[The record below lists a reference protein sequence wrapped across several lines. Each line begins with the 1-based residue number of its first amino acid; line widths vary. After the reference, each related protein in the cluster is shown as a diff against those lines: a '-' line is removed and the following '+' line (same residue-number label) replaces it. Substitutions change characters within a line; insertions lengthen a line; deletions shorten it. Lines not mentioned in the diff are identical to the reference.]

1 MLKVIYMKFSMIL
14 IFIFHIV
21 IVFSQ
26 EKTGALFLNNTDES
40 TIQSPDQF
48 LQLPAGERPSRYQE
62 VVDYF
67 KYLAQ
72 TSSRVKL
79 VEIGETYEHRKLYL
93 MLISSI
99 KNLSNIEIIRENIK
113 KLTDP
118 RKLNPVDA
126 RLICENSPAI
136 VWLGYGIHGDELSSS
151 DAALQVA
158 YQLAAGTDSLTSRLN
173 RDLVHCIVP
182 MINPDGRERYLSQ
195 IQQWS
200 GMVPNSDAE
209 TITHAGV
216 WPRGRGNH
224 YLFDLNRDWV
234 TLVHPETRA
243 CSRMILVWNPQV
255 VIDSH
260 EMGSSSTYLFS
271 PPTEPINPNISQH
284 VKKWWQIFELDQAK
298 AFDQYGWSYYTGAW
312 NDEWYPGFGAAW
324 PLYFDAIGILYEQAR
339 SNGSIIK
346 KADGTLLTY
355 REGIH
360 HHLVSS
366 LANLQTAAANRKML
380 LTEFYQAKVDWLA
393 SMKKKNS
400 PCFLIVPDAKNPT
413 RSLRLIQKLRWL
425 EIEVYRAE
433 NGFKATNTRD
443 YWGNSPVNNSLPAG
457 TFVIPLEQPMGRL
470 AKAILE
476 FDPRIVNSFL
486 TEERKSL
493 EKHQGSKLY
502 ESTGF
507 SMPMAYHLDCYYTD
521 QSPSVK
527 MAQISE
533 LPVFKGTVKNSQ
545 PKFGYL
551 IEIKDDRAMNA
562 LSWLFNHHF
571 LVRSANAAFE
581 IAGQHYSAGTLLLR
595 NHENSTELHL
605 AMQEL
610 AEQTGIQIIGM
621 NTALSKTGPDLGEDL
636 FVSLTPPRIALV
648 TGEGTDPLNFGAMWH
663 LLDYRMRLRTS
674 LLLLSRLKST
684 DLSKYNVLILP
695 STSSPNQYREAL
707 GKTGLEQLKR
717 WVEMGGT
724 VIGIET
730 AAAFLADSTSQFSQ
744 VRLKRQILKQLLK
757 FETAADQEAKL
768 NQLKIDSL
776 LVWEGTDISIP
787 EVNSPQKS
795 PIDYAEL
802 MRLDQ
807 WQQLFMPRGAILSVD
822 LDETH
827 WLAFGVG
834 NKVPVDL
841 HTRYAYLARLPV
853 QTVGRFSEINKLRLG
868 GLLWPEAK
876 MRWAKTGYLVRE
888 AKGKGQIIL
897 FAGEPTFRGY
907 FHGTERLF
915 LNAVMLGPG
924 FGVKPVNLW

>member
-1 MLKVIYMKFSMIL
+1 MQNALYIKLILLLMIL
-14 IFIFHIV
+14 SIYHPVLSQDKLTPFI
-21 IVFSQ
+21 Q
-26 EKTGALFLNNTDES
+26 NGTYEP

-48 LQLPAGERPSRYQE
+48 LHVSAGERPTRYHE

-67 KYLAQ
+67 NYLAQ
-72 TSSRVKL
+72 VSPRVKL
-79 VEIGETYEHRKLYL
+79 IEIGESYEHRKLYFL
-93 MLISSI
+93 LVTSI

-118 RKLNPVDA
+118 RKFNSTEA
-126 RLICENSPAI
+126 KLIFENSPAI

-158 YQLAAGTDSLTSRLN
+158 YQLAAGTDSLTSQLN
-173 RDLVHCIVP
+173 HELVHCIVP

-195 IQQWS
+195 LQQWT
-200 GMVPNSDAE
+200 GVVANPDAE

-260 EMGSSSTYLFS
+260 EMASSSTYLFS

-284 VKKWWQIFELDQAK
+284 VKKWWRIFELDQAK

-339 SNGSIIK
+339 SNGATIK
-346 KADGTLLTY
+346 RADGTLLTY
-355 REGIH
+355 REGIQ

-366 LANLQTAAANRKML
+366 LANLQTAASNRKML

-393 SMKKKNS
+393 LMKKKNS
-400 PCFLIVPDAKNPT
+400 PCFLIVPDAQNPT
-413 RSLRLIQKLRWL
+413 RALRLIQKLRWL
-425 EIEVYRAE
+425 EIEVYLAE
-433 NGFKATNTRD
+433 DAFNAPKARD
-443 YWGNSPVNNSLPAG
+443 YWGNSPLNNSLPAG
-457 TFVIPLEQPMGRL
+457 TFVVSLEQPMGRL

-476 FDPRIVNSFL
+476 FDPRIVSSFL

-507 SMPMAYHLDCYYTD
+507 SMPIAYDLDCFYLD
-521 QSPSVK
+521 QQPSVK
-527 MAQISE
+527 TAQISE
-533 LPVFKGTVKNSQ
+533 LPVLKGTVKNSL

-562 LSWLFNHHF
+562 LSWLFNHNF
-571 LVRSANAAFE
+571 LVRSASAAFE
-581 IAGQHYSAGTLLLR
+581 IEGQCFSAGTLLLR
-595 NHENSTELHL
+595 NHENPAELHS

-610 AEQTGIQIIGM
+610 AEQTGIQIIGV

-636 FVSLTPPRIALV
+636 FVSLSQPKIALV
-648 TGEGTDPLNFGAMWH
+648 TGEGIDQSNFGAMWH

-674 LLLLSRLKST
+674 LLTLNRLKSVNLT
-684 DLSKYNVLILP
+684 KYNVLIFS
-695 STSSPNQYREAL
+695 STSNPNQYRDAL
-707 GKTGLEQLKR
+707 GKTGIEQLKK
-717 WVEMGGT
+717 WIEMGGT
-724 VIGIET
+724 LIAIES
-730 AAAFLADSTSQFSQ
+730 AAAFLADSASQFSQ
-744 VRLKRQILKQLLK
+744 VRLKRQILKQLAQ
-757 FETAADQEAKL
+757 FETTADRESKF

-776 LVWEGTDISIP
+776 LVWEGVDISTP
-787 EVNSPQKS
+787 EINSQKKL
-795 PIDYAEL
+795 PFDYAEL
-802 MRLDQ
+802 VRLDQ

-827 WLAFGVG
+827 WLAFGIG
-834 NKVPVDL
+834 AKVPVDL
-841 HTRYAYLARLPV
+841 YTSYAYLARLPV
-853 QTVGRFSEINKLRLG
+853 QTVGRFSEANRIRIC

-876 MRWAKTGYLVRE
+876 TRGAKTAYLTRE
-888 AKGKGQIIL
+888 AKGSGQIIL

-924 FGVKPVNLW
+924 FGIKPANPW

>member
-1 MLKVIYMKFSMIL
+1 MLKLIRVKFSIIL
-14 IFIFHIV
+14 FVLIV
-21 IVFSQ
+21 FSSVFSQ
-26 EKTGALFLNNTDES
+26 EKIRPFFQNSTYETG
-40 TIQSPDQF
+40 IQSPDQF
-48 LQLPAGERPSRYQE
+48 LQLPAGERPSHYQE

-67 KYLAQ
+67 TYLAQ
-72 TSSRVKL
+72 VSSRVKL

-93 MLISSI
+93 LLVTSI
-99 KNLSNIEIIRENIK
+99 KNLSNIEVIRENIK

-118 RKLNPVDA
+118 RKLSPGDA
-126 RLICENSPAI
+126 KSICENSPAI
-136 VWLGYGIHGDELSSS
+136 VWMGYGIHGDELSSS

-158 YQLAAGTDSLTSRLN
+158 FQLAAGTDSLTSRLN
-173 RDLVHCIVP
+173 NELVHCIVP

-195 IQQWS
+195 LQQWS
-200 GMVPNSDAE
+200 GIVPNPDAE

-260 EMGSSSTYLFS
+260 EMASSSTYLFS
-271 PPTEPINPNISQH
+271 PPTEPINPNIGQH
-284 VKKWWQIFELDQAK
+284 VKKWWRIFELDQAK

-339 SNGSIIK
+339 SNGATIK
-346 KADGTLLTY
+346 RADGTLLTY

-366 LANLQTAAANRKML
+366 LANLQTAASNRKML

-393 SMKKKNS
+393 SIKKKNS

-413 RSLRLIQKLRWL
+413 RALRLIQKLQWL
-425 EIEVYRAE
+425 EIEVYMAE
-433 NGFKATNTRD
+433 NAFKVTKARD
-443 YWGNSPVNNSLPAG
+443 YWGNSPLNNSLPAG

-507 SMPMAYHLDCYYTD
+507 SMPIAYHLDCFYLD
-521 QSPSVK
+521 QQPSVK
-527 MAQISE
+527 MVQISE
-533 LPVFKGTVKNSQ
+533 LPVLKGIVKNSP

-562 LSWLFNHHF
+562 LSWLFNHNF
-571 LVRSANAAFE
+571 LIRSASAAFE
-581 IAGQHYSAGTLLLR
+581 IEGQRYSPGTLLLK
-595 NHENSTELHL
+595 NHENPAELNA

-610 AEQTGIQIIGM
+610 AEQTGIQIVGV

-636 FVSLTPPRIALV
+636 FVSLRLPRIGLV
-648 TGEGTDPLNFGAMWH
+648 TGEGTDQSNFGAMWH
-663 LLDYRMRLRTS
+663 LLDYRMRMRTS
-674 LLLLSRLKST
+674 LLMLPRLKSV
-684 DLSKYNVLILP
+684 DLTKYNVLILS
-695 STSSPNQYREAL
+695 STSSPNQYRDAL
-707 GKTGLEQLKR
+707 GKSGMEQLKR

-724 VIGIET
+724 LIAIES
-730 AAAFLADSTSQFSQ
+730 AAAFLADSSSQFSQ
-744 VRLKRQILKQLLK
+744 VCLKRQILKQLAR

-787 EVNSPQKS
+787 EINPQKKS

-802 MRLDQ
+802 VRLDQ
-807 WQQLFMPRGAILSVD
+807 WQQLFMPRGASLSVD

-827 WLAFGVG
+827 WLTFGVG
-834 NKVPVDL
+834 AKVPVDL
-841 HTRYAYLARLPV
+841 YTSYAYLSRLPV
-853 QTVGRFSEINKLRLG
+853 QTVGRFSEINRLRLS

-876 MRWAKTGYLVRE
+876 TRWAMTGYLLRE
-888 AKGKGQIIL
+888 AKGKGQMIF

-924 FGVKPVNLW
+924 FGVKPVNPW